1 MTRQNVVKVHA
12 QGEYRIL
19 EPRGAALETHT
30 GFDYTEQDNLDG
42 ENQARSL
49 SLGNFTKFK
58 NFWKMYAEVHVR
70 PRHWDDCEV
79 GDGAALQRGAL
90 TGFNVWLATDSRSR
104 VSGELW
110 TETDFIEDGFLFQG
124 DGRISLKVLP
134 QWDVDLLPNWVYTF
148 GEPRYFNVQGS
159 SYLFG
164 RQRAQSLSM
173 TLRSTYT
180 FTPRLTLQAYAQ
192 AILESEHYS
201 DYRFFPQLGKG
212 AQIHLTDLQPVKF
225 AVLQDP
231 DFESGTINASL
242 VGRWEYRLGST
253 LFLVYTHSQN
263 TGTAPS
269 FGDGA
274 GFNFSHVAPR
284 AAEEELLCKLSYW
297 WG

>member
-1 MTRQNVVKVHA
+1 VVKVHA
-12 QGEYRIL
+12 EGEYRTL
-19 EPRGAALETHT
+19 QPRGATLETHT
-30 GFDYTEQDNLDG
+30 GFDYSEQDNLDG

-49 SLGNFTKFK
+49 ALTNYTRFK
-58 NFWKMYAEVHVR
+58 NFWQIYAEAHVR
-70 PRHWDDCEV
+70 PRHWDDREV
-79 GDGAALQRGAL
+79 GDGAALQRGGL
-90 TGFNVWLATDSRSR
+90 FGFEVWLGTDSRKR
-104 VSGELW
+104 VSGGLW
-110 TETDFIEDGFLFQG
+110 TQTHFIENGFEIQG

-134 QWDVDLLPNWVYTF
+134 QWDVDLLPNWVYTL
-148 GEPRYFNVQGS
+148 GEPRYFSTQGS

-164 RQRAQSLSM
+164 RQRAQSLSL

-192 AILESEHYS
+192 AILESEHFS
-201 DYRFFPQLGKG
+201 DYSFFPARGKG
-212 AQIHLTDLQPVKF
+212 TQIHLSDLRPVTF
-225 AVLQDP
+225 AVQDNP

-263 TGTAPS
+263 TSTTPS

-274 GFNFSHVAPR
+274 GYSFSHVVPR
-284 AAEEELLCKLSYW
+284 SADEEILCKVSYW